1 MEPSKDDTAVVD
13 LVDVLLAD
21 GAVLAADVVITV
33 ADVPLVGVQARVL
46 LAGMT
51 RLSEEGVFEAWDEEI
66 RERGRET
73 GADPSERDAPGPVDD

>member
-1 MEPSKDDTAVVD
+1 MKPSKDETAVVD

-33 ADVPLVGVQARVL
+33 AEIPLVGVQARVL

-51 RLSEEGVFEAWDEEI
+51 RLSEEGIFEEWDREI
-66 RERGRET
+66 RDRGRET
-73 GADPSERDAPGPVDD
+73 DCSDLVE

>member
-1 MEPSKDDTAVVD
+1 MKPSKDATAVVD

-51 RLSEEGVFEAWDEEI
+51 RLSEEGIFDTWDEEI
-66 RERGRET
+66 RERGRAAADET
-73 GADPSERDAPGPVDD
+73 ARDVD

>member
-1 MEPSKDDTAVVD
+1 VKPSKDATAVVD

-51 RLSEEGVFEAWDEEI
+51 RLSEEGIFDTWDEEI
-66 RERGRET
+66 RERGRAAADET
-73 GADPSERDAPGPVDD
+73 ARDVD

>member
-1 MEPSKDDTAVVD
+1 MKPTKDSTAVVD

-21 GAVLAADVVITV
+21 GAVLAADVVISV

-51 RLSEEGVFEAWDEEI
+51 RLSEEGIFETWDEEI
-66 RERGRET
+66 RARARESAAEA
-73 GADPSERDAPGPVDD
+73 GGDD

>member
-1 MEPSKDDTAVVD
+1 M
-13 LVDVLLAD
+13 VDVLLAD

-51 RLSEEGVFEAWDEEI
+51 RLSEEGIFEAWDEEI
-66 RERGRET
+66 RNRADRST
-73 GADPSERDAPGPVDD
+73 GAADD